1 MATLDHAGAAALI
14 EQQGNKHVVI
24 PEGITNIGQDAFKDT
39 SLTSVDL
46 PSTLTSI
53 GNLAFFNTPLTSVD
67 LPSTLTSIGAGA
79 FQDTQL
85 TSIDLPSTFT
95 SIGKSVFAG
104 TQLTSVVILE
114 GVTSIG
120 AGAFK
125 DSSLTSVDL
134 PSTLTSIGDFA
145 FEGTS
150 LTSVVIPEGVTIG
163 HNSFDNS
170 VSLISAAAPAE
181 AAAAEAAA
189 AEAAATEAAADPSVT
204 LSSTLTAVQG
214 SLTQTDLD
222 NGYIGDQL
230 SDIWLER
237 TSKVTGEG
245 NSVPDQIYRLDVYGS
260 TDGDYDLTSFDINL
274 KFDSDVWEAIGVS
287 SNLGISDEFKYFN
300 SADYNGSGGLRV
312 VGGSG
317 DGGYLNGGT
326 GVVDGNNDV
335 LFSVEFVANDS
346 NPDYEW
352 GTAYASSTDFSYSIN
367 SNDTILRDSDASTA
381 AEENFVNATGSGS
394 ATYSINELV
403 SDVEYTASN
412 LDFVTD
418 LVIGTNDSTNL
429 IREGSTLEA
438 KGTLNYVNDGQA
450 SAYDPFGTTLYAS
463 SIDGATL
470 SITDKTQTLYVG
482 SGTKELSWELTVDSN
497 AAGKVIDY
505 SGVSIGQSFS
515 NGDSAY
521 ADNTILDLDS
531 NLVTYQADINYDG
544 RVSMMDLATLNAAAK
559 ADGNGVDISSV
570 DVDYSGDIG
579 ISDLVKM
586 DAQWGSSLHT
596 LDDMKGKS
604 EFMGTNG
611 ISIELGGS
619 DIAGSGSTD
628 NDIFIGQN
636 ATENGDPDFVD
647 SLIDSMG
654 TSTHHADAHQFD
666 DSTTSELVE
675 V

>member
-1 MATLDHAGAAALI
+1 MATLDQAGAAALL

-24 PEGITNIGQDAFKDT
+24 PEGITKIGQDAFWFGQSPG
-39 SLTSVDL
+39 SLESVEL
-46 PSTLTSI
+46 PSTLTTI
-53 GNLAFFNTPLTSVD
+53 EQAAFHSNDLT
-67 LPSTLTSIGAGA
+67 
-79 FQDTQL
+79 
-85 TSIDLPSTFT
+85 
-95 SIGKSVFAG
+95 K
-104 TQLTSVVILE
+104 
-114 GVTSIG
+114 VT
-120 AGAFK
+120 
-125 DSSLTSVDL
+125 
-134 PSTLTSIGDFA
+134 
-145 FEGTS
+145 
-150 LTSVVIPEGVTIG
+150 IPEGVTFIG
-163 HNSFDNS
+163 PAAFQNNTDLGS
-170 VSLISAAAPAE
+170 VDFPSTLNQIANWAFLGTKLTSVVLPDGTNIGTSTFSASVDITYASE
-181 AAAAEAAA
+181 
-189 AEAAATEAAADPSVT
+189 EAAATEAAADPSVT

-214 SLTQTDLD
+214 SLTQTYLD
-222 NGYIGDQL
+222 NGYIGDHS

-300 SADYNGSGGLRV
+300 SADYDGSGGLRV

-346 NPDYEW
+346 NTDYEW

-418 LVIGTNDSTNL
+418 LVIGTNEPTNL
-429 IREGSTLEA
+429 VREGSTLEA

-450 SAYDPFGTTLYAS
+450 SAYEPFGTTLYAS

-544 RVSMMDLATLNAAAK
+544 RVSMMDLATLNAAAR

-596 LDDMKGKS
+596 LDDMEGMS